1 MSGSQRHRF
10 RALARVGL
18 GLALVL
24 APGGGPLRAG
34 SVIPESPS
42 TGSLLP
48 VDADTFRAQ
57 YGQEAIF
64 RLRLGVDAAL
74 APSPAADAASPPAC
88 PVADWQTSAE
98 RRQYSAALEQRRY
111 YEAGQAL
118 GRWQRNQTICHLR

>member
-1 MSGSQRHRF
+1 
-10 RALARVGL
+10 
-18 GLALVL
+18 LVL
-24 APGGGPLRAG
+24 APGGGLLRAG
-34 SVIPESPS
+34 SLIREIPS

-48 VDADTFRAQ
+48 LDADTFRVQ

-74 APSPAADAASPPAC
+74 APSQAADAAPPSAC
-88 PVADWQTSAE
+88 PAPDWQTSAE

-118 GRWQRNQTICHLR
+118 GRWQRHQTFCHLR

>member
-1 MSGSQRHRF
+1 MRGARRHRF

-34 SVIPESPS
+34 SVIKEVPS

-48 VDADTFRAQ
+48 LDADTFRAQ
-57 YGQEAIF
+57 HGQEAIF

-74 APSPAADAASPPAC
+74 APSPAAEAAPPPAC
-88 PVADWQTSAE
+88 PALDWEASVE
-98 RRQYSAALEQRRY
+98 RHQYSAALEQRRY
-111 YEAGQAL
+111 FEAGQAL
-118 GRWQRNQTICHLR
+118 GRWQRLQALCHLR